1 MADVFGTVTK
11 ITSTP
16 RGARGSLAYSVQMDN
31 GEWYGHGF
39 DVPKFQEGQQVSF
52 NIAYNGQYK
61 NVDVGS
67 VQVTGGAPQQ
77 QSAGQQ
83 PATAG
88 RMNGGNTQ
96 GGGYQKKA
104 GGKDKY
110 WEDKAKDDKARQACI
125 EHQSSRNASIALLGV
140 LMENDAIKL
149 PAKAADKFDAAM
161 AIVDE
166 MTAKFNYDLH
176 PDKSDAPLPGVA
188 EHHPNEDYQ
197 PPHAQGYQE

>member
-1 MADVFGTVTK
+1 MADVFGTVQK

-77 QSAGQQ
+77 QAPQ
-83 PATAG
+83 PANQPRKAYNKPAG
-88 RMNGGNTQ
+88 
-96 GGGYQKKA
+96 

-176 PDKSDAPLPGVA
+176 PDKSDVPLPGEA